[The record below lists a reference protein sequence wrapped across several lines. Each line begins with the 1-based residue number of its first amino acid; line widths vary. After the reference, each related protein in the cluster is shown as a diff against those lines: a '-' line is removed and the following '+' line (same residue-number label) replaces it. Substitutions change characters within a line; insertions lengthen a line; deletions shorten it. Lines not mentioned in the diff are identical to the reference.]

1 MGSSQVAVTCY
12 ILFTVAL
19 PIDISKW
26 KHKRTENFFKKLSW
40 PVNLC
45 RTHLK
50 KTTFPSFLSFL
61 LFLVFTQNCS
71 EWYSQLF
78 ENSINC
84 SGLKMNVLTVLVQNF
99 HNTFQKICFFPR
111 NFQTIFLDDFLIS
124 NFSFMFTW
132 HLLVVDICTFP
143 FFRNSWL

>member
-1 MGSSQVAVTCY
+1 MGSSQVTVTCY

-26 KHKRTENFFKKLSW
+26 KCKQTEDVFKKLSW
-40 PVNLC
+40 PVNLR

-50 KTTFPSFLSFL
+50 KTTFPSFPSFL

-99 HNTFQKICFFPR
+99 HNTFQKICFSPGISKPSFWM
-111 NFQTIFLDDFLIS
+111 TSLIS
-124 NFSFMFTW
+124 NFSFMFAW
-132 HLLVVDICTFP
+132 HLLVLVICTFP